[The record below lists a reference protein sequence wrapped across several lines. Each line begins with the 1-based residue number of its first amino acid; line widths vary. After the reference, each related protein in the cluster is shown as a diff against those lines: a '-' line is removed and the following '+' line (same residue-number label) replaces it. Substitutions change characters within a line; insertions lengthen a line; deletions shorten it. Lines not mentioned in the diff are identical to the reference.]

1 MKLSYYPGCSL
12 HSSAA
17 EYNMSTEVVFKALDM
32 ELSELPEWSCCGAT
46 AGHSTDRFLAC
57 ALPLRNLVIAE
68 VENQKELV
76 LPCAACYNLIKSA
89 DHYVREGYED
99 AKDANKE
106 LEKIMGASY
115 QGTVYVTHPLEILI
129 KKENLNK
136 IPGLVKKPLKGL
148 KVAPYYGCLLSRPA
162 YVAFE
167 DVEQPVSMDEIMRLA
182 GADVRKWSYKTDCCG
197 GSVTVPRTDI
207 VVEITK
213 NLVNEAKRA
222 GADAIMTA
230 CPLCQMTL
238 DTRQNKVDKP
248 IPIFFFTELLGISFG
263 HTDCQKWL
271 KKHIVDP
278 LPLLKSLQLA

>member
-12 HSSAA
+12 HSSAK
-17 EYNMSTEVVFKALDM
+17 EYNMSTEAVFKSLDM

-76 LPCAACYNLIKSA
+76 LPCAACYNLVKSA

-106 LEKIMGASY
+106 LKKIMGASY

-129 KKENLNK
+129 KKENMDK

-263 HTDCQKWL
+263 HPDYQNWM
-271 KKHIVDP
+271 KKHLVDP
-278 LPLLKSLQLA
+278 LPLLKSLQMA